1 MWTKNNETWE
11 CLDAQGVGWEAEI
24 NGRVAALYGL

>member
-1 MWTKNNETWE
+1 MS
-11 CLDAQGVGWEAEI
+11 DAEGAGCAAREAEI